1 VNEPGRYD
9 SDPAFS
15 CAGLALAR
23 MRPPITRFTVH
34 AETAV
39 YRSFPA
45 ALLAGACCVATASV
59 GAQSASPAD
68 LLVAESVA
76 RWITLAAPPSGES
89 HALDALRT
97 VLPGWTRDNM
107 GNLVK
112 RVGRGSPRR
121 MIACAMDVPA
131 FVVSGIT
138 DQGYIRLH
146 RTGAATHPLW
156 DQFHEAHQLRIL
168 SARGEVTGVVAIANG
183 HFSRQHRGDT
193 TIVGV
198 DQLWVDVGASTKA
211 QAQALGIALLDP
223 VVASRPVWTYAGYAS
238 GPAAGARASCAAVAS
253 AGEAAATAATASSP
267 SGETIYVLSSQR
279 SFGWVGLAAVLAR
292 AGKLDALTVLDEGKA
307 AGSAIMLPVA
317 RLGQTK
323 RAITRVIASTGL
335 DSVRVVTPAVRFAG
349 SLVESVAAADV
360 RTLLQDAAR
369 AGGIVGTPT
378 LLAPALDTA
387 RATANAR
394 RPRTD
399 AFGAIEKTFMTIADL
414 PGVPGHEWRVREAI
428 TALLPAWAKS
438 RAVVDSAG
446 NLIVAV
452 GPERDSVAFI
462 AHMDEVSFE
471 VEAIARDGTVRL
483 ARRGGVVPSAWEGQ
497 PAALHFDRVGSSE
510 AAPSLRG
517 VFVPRDSARVKAP
530 GVSTAWFGVD
540 SATLVAQGVRVGNAV
555 TGYKRSSRLG
565 GTRLTGRGSDDRT
578 GSTALLHAV
587 QRVNPNTLTH
597 KVLFVWSVREEG
609 GLLGAGAFG
618 ANHGRSLQ
626 RIYSVDTFV
635 SSDTPLEDPAF
646 AYAPLGQGFVLRGL
660 DDGAISPPA
669 ERERVLRAARA
680 QGIPVQPGTTHGAT
694 DGSAIAPYGAPNVGL
709 SWPGRYSH
717 TPGEV
722 LDLRDVEALVRIIT
736 ALAVAR

>member
-1 VNEPGRYD
+1 
-9 SDPAFS
+9 
-15 CAGLALAR
+15 
-23 MRPPITRFTVH
+23 MH
-34 AETAV
+34 
-39 YRSFPA
+39 RSLPV
-45 ALLAGACCVATASV
+45 ALLAAACCAASAPLR
-59 GAQSASPAD
+59 AQSTPPAD
-68 LLVAESVA
+68 AKAAEAKAADAAVAVSVA
-76 RWITLAAPPSGES
+76 RWITLAAPPSGEA
-89 HALDALRT
+89 HALNALRP

-112 RVGRGSPRR
+112 RVGSGSPRR

-138 DQGYIRLH
+138 DQGYVRLH
-146 RTGAATHPLW
+146 RTGVAGHPLW
-156 DQFHEAHQLRIL
+156 DQFHEAHQLRIFT
-168 SARGEVTGVVAIANG
+168 ARGEVTGVVAIANG
-183 HFSRQHRGDT
+183 HFARQHRGDT
-193 TIVGV
+193 TVVGV

-211 QAQALGIALLDP
+211 QAEALGISVLDP
-223 VVASRPVWTYAGYAS
+223 VIAWRPVWTYAGYAS

-253 AGEAAATAATASSP
+253 AGAAATASSQP
-267 SGETIYVLSSQR
+267 GETFYVLSSQR

-292 AGKLDALTVLDEGKA
+292 AGRLDALTLFDEGKA
-307 AGSAIMLPVA
+307 AGSSTMLPIA
-317 RLGQTK
+317 RLGPPK
-323 RAITRVIASTGL
+323 RAIARVISSTGL
-335 DSVRVVTPAVRFAG
+335 DSARVITPSVRFAG

-360 RTLLQDAAR
+360 RALLQAAAR
-369 AGGIVGTPT
+369 AGGMASTPT
-378 LLAPALDTA
+378 LLAPALDTV
-387 RATANAR
+387 RTRTPR
-394 RPRTD
+394 RD
-399 AFGAIEKTFMTIADL
+399 AYDALEKTFVSIADL

-446 NLIVAV
+446 NLIVAA
-452 GPERDSVAFI
+452 GPDRDSVAFI

-471 VEAIARDGTVRL
+471 VDAIARDGTVRL

-497 PAALHFDRVGSSE
+497 PAALHFDREGRTD

-530 GVSTAWFGVD
+530 AVSTAWFGVD
-540 SATLVAQGVRVGNAV
+540 SATLVSQGVRVGSAV
-555 TGYKRSSRLG
+555 TGYKRAARLS

-587 QRVNPNTLTH
+587 QRIDPNTLTH

-609 GLLGAGAFG
+609 GLNGAGAFG

-626 RIYSVDTFV
+626 RVYSVDTFV

-646 AYAPLGQGFVLRGL
+646 AYAPLGKGFVLRGL

-669 ERERVLRAARA
+669 ERERVLSIARA
-680 QGIPVQPGTTHGAT
+680 QGIPVQLGTTHGAT

-736 ALAVAR
+736 AMAVAR

>member
-1 VNEPGRYD
+1 
-9 SDPAFS
+9 
-15 CAGLALAR
+15 
-23 MRPPITRFTVH
+23 M
-34 AETAV
+34 
-39 YRSFPA
+39 YRSFHV
-45 ALLAGACCVATASV
+45 ALLAGACSVATPAL
-59 GAQSASPAD
+59 GAQSAPAAD
-68 LLVAESVA
+68 MQVAEAVA
-76 RWITLAAPPSGES
+76 RWITLAAPPSGEA

-97 VLPGWTRDNM
+97 VLPGWTRDTM

-121 MIACAMDVPA
+121 VIACAMDVPA

-138 DQGYIRLH
+138 EQGYIRLH
-146 RTGAATHPLW
+146 RTGVASHPLW

-193 TIVGV
+193 TVVGV
-198 DQLWVDVGASTKA
+198 DQLWVDVGASSKA
-211 QAQALGIALLDP
+211 QAEALGIALLDP
-223 VVASRPVWTYAGYAS
+223 VVAWRPVWTYAGYAS

-253 AGEAAATAATASSP
+253 AGAAATATSEP
-267 SGETIYVLSSQR
+267 GETIYVLSSQR
-279 SFGWVGLAAVLAR
+279 SFGWVGLAAILAR
-292 AGKLDALTVLDEGKA
+292 AGRVDALTLLDEGRA
-307 AGSAIMLPVA
+307 TGGATMLPVA

-335 DSVRVVTPAVRFAG
+335 DSVRVITPAVRFAG

-369 AGGIVGTPT
+369 AGGVAGTPT
-378 LLAPALDTA
+378 LLAPAVDTA
-387 RATANAR
+387 RASANAR
-394 RPRTD
+394 RPRSD
-399 AFGAIEKTFMTIADL
+399 AYGAIEKTFMTIADL

-452 GPERDSVAFI
+452 GPDRDSVAFI

-497 PAALHFDRVGSSE
+497 PAALHFDRVGTSD

-530 GVSTAWFGVD
+530 ATSTAWFGVD
-540 SATLVAQGVRVGNAV
+540 SATLVAQGVRVGSAV
-555 TGYKRSSRLG
+555 TGHKRAARLG

-578 GSTALLHAV
+578 GSTALLHALL
-587 QRVNPNTLTH
+587 RVDPNTLTH

-635 SSDTPLEDPAF
+635 SSDTPLEDKAF

-669 ERERVLRAARA
+669 ERERVLSAARV
-680 QGIPVQPGTTHGAT
+680 QRIPVQQGTTHGST

-722 LDLRDVEALVRIIT
+722 LDLRDVDALVRIIT
-736 ALAVAR
+736 AMAVAR

>member
-1 VNEPGRYD
+1 
-9 SDPAFS
+9 
-15 CAGLALAR
+15 
-23 MRPPITRFTVH
+23 MQ
-34 AETAV
+34 
-39 YRSFPA
+39 RSLPL
-45 ALLAGACCVATASV
+45 ALLAAACCSV
-59 GAQSASPAD
+59 GASLSAQTSPPPTTAIGD
-68 LLVAESVA
+68 SAIAESVA
-76 RWITLAAPPSGES
+76 RWITLVAPPSGEA
-89 HALDALRT
+89 HALDALRA

-112 RVGRGSPRR
+112 RVGSGSPRR
-121 MIACAMDVPA
+121 VIACAMDVPA

-138 DQGYIRLH
+138 EQGYVRLH
-146 RTGAATHPLW
+146 RTGVATHPLW

-168 SARGEVTGVVAIANG
+168 TARGEVTGVVAIANG
-183 HFSRQHRGDT
+183 HFARQHRGDT
-193 TIVGV
+193 TVVGV

-211 QAQALGIALLDP
+211 QATALGISLLDP
-223 VVASRPVWTYAGYAS
+223 VVAWRPVWTYGRYAS

-253 AGEAAATAATASSP
+253 AGAAATVSSQP
-267 SGETIYVLSSQR
+267 GETMYVLSSQR

-292 AGKLDALTVLDEGKA
+292 AGRVDALTLFDEGTA
-307 AGSAIMLPVA
+307 AGTSGVVGVA
-317 RLGQTK
+317 RLGQSK
-323 RAITRVIASTGL
+323 RAIARVIASTGL
-335 DSVRVVTPAVRFAG
+335 DSVRVVSPTVRFAG
-349 SLVESVAAADV
+349 SLVESVGAADV
-360 RTLLQDAAR
+360 RTVLQVAAR
-369 AGGIVGTPT
+369 AGGMAGLPP
-378 LLAPALDTA
+378 LLAPSLDTT
-387 RATANAR
+387 RATALAR
-394 RPRTD
+394 APRRD
-399 AFGAIEKTFMTIADL
+399 AYDAIEKTFFAIADL

-428 TALLPAWAKS
+428 TALLPAWAKT

-452 GPERDSVAFI
+452 GPDRDSVAFI

-497 PAALHFDRVGSSE
+497 PAALHFDRVGSNA

-530 GVSTAWFGVD
+530 SVSTAWFGVD
-540 SATLVAQGVRVGNAV
+540 STTLVAQGVHVGSAV
-555 TGYKRSSRLG
+555 TGYKRAARLS

-578 GSTALLHAV
+578 GSTALLHAL
-587 QRVNPNTLTH
+587 QRVDPSTLTH

-609 GLLGAGAFG
+609 GLNGAGAFG
-618 ANHGRSLQ
+618 ASHGRSLQ

-646 AYAPLGQGFVLRGL
+646 AYAPLGNGFVLRGL
-660 DDGAISPPA
+660 DDGAITPPA
-669 ERERVLRAARA
+669 ERERVLSVARA
-680 QGIPVQPGTTHGAT
+680 RGIPVQQGTTHGAT

-722 LDLRDVEALVRIIT
+722 LDLRDVDALVRIIT
-736 ALAVAR
+736 AMAVAR

>member
-1 VNEPGRYD
+1 MHR
-9 SDPAFS
+9 SIH
-15 CAGLALAR
+15 LALC
-23 MRPPITRFTVH
+23 T
-34 AETAV
+34 
-39 YRSFPA
+39 
-45 ALLAGACCVATASV
+45 LAFGAVATPLA
-59 GAQSASPAD
+59 AQSAQPAD
-68 LLVAESVA
+68 AATAEAVA
-76 RWITLAAPPSGES
+76 RWITLAAPPSGEA

-121 MIACAMDVPA
+121 VIACAMDVPA

-138 DQGYIRLH
+138 DQGYVRLH
-146 RTGAATHPLW
+146 RTGVAAHPLW

-168 SARGEVTGVVAIANG
+168 TARGEVTGVVAIANG
-183 HFSRQHRGDT
+183 HFARQHRGDT
-193 TIVGV
+193 TVVGV

-211 QAQALGIALLDP
+211 QAEALGISLLDP
-223 VVASRPVWTYAGYAS
+223 VVAWRPVWTYAGYAS
-238 GPAAGARASCAAVAS
+238 GPAAGARAGCAAVAS
-253 AGEAAATAATASSP
+253 AGAAASVSATASSQP
-267 SGETIYVLSSQR
+267 GETIYVLSSQR

-292 AGKLDALTVLDEGKA
+292 AGRVDALTLFDDGRA
-307 AGSAIMLPVA
+307 AGSSGVLGVA
-317 RLGQTK
+317 RLGQSK

-335 DSVRVVTPAVRFAG
+335 DSVRVIAPTVRFAG
-349 SLVESVAAADV
+349 SLVESVAASDV

-369 AGGIVGTPT
+369 AGGMTGAPT
-378 LLAPALDTA
+378 MLAPSLDTA
-387 RATANAR
+387 RATVLAR
-394 RPRTD
+394 APRRD
-399 AFGAIEKTFMTIADL
+399 AFDALEKTFVAIADL

-452 GPERDSVAFI
+452 GPDRDSIAFI

-471 VEAIARDGTVRL
+471 VDAIARDGTVRL

-497 PAALHFDRVGSSE
+497 PAALHFDRVGSAD

-530 GVSTAWFGVD
+530 AVSTAWFGVD
-540 SATLVAQGVRVGNAV
+540 SATLVAQGVRVGSAV
-555 TGYKRSSRLG
+555 TGYKRAARLG

-587 QRVNPNTLTH
+587 QRIDPNTLTR

-609 GLLGAGAFG
+609 GLNGAGAFG

-646 AYAPLGQGFVLRGL
+646 AYAPLGKGFVLRGL

-669 ERERVLRAARA
+669 ERARVLQAARA
-680 QGIPVQPGTTHGAT
+680 QGIPVQLGTTHGAT

-722 LDLRDVEALVRIIT
+722 LDLRDVDALVRIIT
-736 ALAVAR
+736 AMAVAP